1 MTTVKIS
8 NHKLEQIKK
17 NLDSSLKKDEKVA
30 ISQIITEV
38 ETLLSKKFELP
49 YVKVARATF
58 LENAVKFVK
67 RTYRD
72 KVSVD
77 QLVLLVTSNKD
88 DYLKIIKKFKR
99 RNNLKKLDNAKVLS
113 FFESDNF
120 KLSPAQRTLFLSQE
134 SMLELFESLK
144 NSK

>member
-17 NLDSSLKKDEKVA
+17 NLDSSVKKDEQVA

-120 KLSPAQRTLFLSQE
+120 KMSPAQRTLFLSQE
-134 SMLELFESLK
+134 SMLELFELLK
-144 NSK
+144 KL

>member
-120 KLSPAQRTLFLSQE
+120 KMSPAQRNLFLSQE
-134 SMLELFESLK
+134 SMLELFELLK
-144 NSK
+144 NL

>member
-72 KVSVD
+72 KASVE

-134 SMLELFESLK
+134 SMIELFESLK
-144 NSK
+144 KL

>member
-17 NLDSSLKKDEKVA
+17 NLDSSLKKDEKIA

-72 KVSVD
+72 KASVE

-134 SMLELFESLK
+134 SMIELFESLK
-144 NSK
+144 KL

>member
-1 MTTVKIS
+1 LTTVKIS

-17 NLDSSLKKDEKVA
+17 NLDSSLKKDEKIA

-72 KVSVD
+72 KASVE

-134 SMLELFESLK
+134 SMIELFESLK
-144 NSK
+144 KL

>member
-120 KLSPAQRTLFLSQE
+120 KMSPAQRTLFLSQE
-134 SMLELFESLK
+134 SMLELFELLK
-144 NSK
+144 KL

>member
-8 NHKLEQIKK
+8 DHKLKQLK
-17 NLDSSLKKDEKVA
+17 NSLDSSIKKDEDLAVA
-30 ISQIITEV
+30 QITTEV

-72 KVSVD
+72 KVTTD
-77 QLVLLVTSNKD
+77 QLILLVTSDKD
-88 DYLKIIKKFKR
+88 NYLKIIKKFKR

-144 NSK
+144 KL